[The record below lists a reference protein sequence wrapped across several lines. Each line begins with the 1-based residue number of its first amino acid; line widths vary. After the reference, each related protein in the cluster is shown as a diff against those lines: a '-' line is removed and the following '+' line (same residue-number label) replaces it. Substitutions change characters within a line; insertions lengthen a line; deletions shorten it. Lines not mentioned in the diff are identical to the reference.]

1 MTIET
6 RPVSGSLGPGAL
18 ELLAGA
24 LGRLENGYS
33 GAVVAEAAEI
43 RADVHRI
50 GLAGSV
56 HGSVIAKRIR
66 SKRAQL
72 ERRVTDRWLP
82 AAGLDGFGPPRLA
95 AVAEGDGTFVW
106 HLYEDLGPHGLDR
119 EGTAEPAVRRAM
131 DRLADLH
138 AGFAGHLMLP
148 EARFAAGDLGA
159 YFYTRSVRDAAATIE
174 RLRPPHLRPSKEEAA
189 VRDAVLARLGMLLD
203 DEPRRLELIEQ
214 MAGPETLV
222 HGDLTR
228 ENVFVVHD
236 GASPSHVRL
245 IDWDHVG
252 VAPAAFDLST
262 HVAHYPPAMR
272 KVVLDAYTTAMADRG
287 FPFAYDLDWS
297 LLVSTFE
304 AGRLAN
310 QLIWLSIGI
319 LEGNGWTFD
328 GLADWARALAASVDP
343 PGTDLDESLRP

>member
-1 MTIET
+1 MTVPAAP
-6 RPVSGSLGPGAL
+6 RGSMEPGAL
-18 ELLAGA
+18 DLLADA
-24 LGRLENGYS
+24 LSRLDDGYT
-33 GAVVAEAAEI
+33 GAVLAKAVEL
-43 RADVHRI
+43 RPDVHRI
-50 GLAGSV
+50 ELSGSP
-56 HGSVIAKRIR
+56 HGSVVAKRIR

-82 AAGLDGFGPPRLA
+82 AVGLAGFGPPRLA
-95 AVAEGDGTFVW
+95 AAAEPDGLFVW
-106 HLYEDLGPHGLDR
+106 HVYEDLGPHGLDR
-119 EGTAEPAVRRAM
+119 ESADETAVRRAM

-138 AGFAGHLMLP
+138 AGFARSPLLP
-148 EARFAAGDLGA
+148 EVRFAAGDLGA

-174 RLRPPHLRPSKEEAA
+174 RMRPPYLRPSDEEAA
-189 VRDAVLARLGMLLD
+189 VRDAVLARLHALLD
-203 DEPRRLELIEQ
+203 DEPARVELIEQ

-228 ENVFVVHD
+228 ENVFVLD
-236 GASPSHVRL
+236 NGSRPAVRL

-252 VAPAAFDLST
+252 VAPAGFDLST
-262 HVAHYPPAMR
+262 HLAYYPPALR
-272 KVVLDAYTTAMADRG
+272 TVVLDAYTTAMADRG
-287 FPFAYDLDWS
+287 FPFRDGLDWD

-328 GLADWARALAASVDP
+328 GLADWGRALAASVDP

>member
-1 MTIET
+1 MTVPAAPA
-6 RPVSGSLGPGAL
+6 RGSMEPGAL
-18 ELLAGA
+18 HLLAGA
-24 LGRLENGYS
+24 LSRLDDGYA
-33 GAVVAEAAEI
+33 GAVMAEAVEL
-43 RADVHRI
+43 RTDVHRI
-50 GLAGSV
+50 ELSGSA
-56 HGSVIAKRIR
+56 HGSVVAKRIR

-82 AAGLDGFGPPRLA
+82 AVGLDGFGPPRLA
-95 AVAEGDGTFVW
+95 AVAEPDGLFVW

-119 EGTAEPAVRRAM
+119 EDADESAVRRAM

-138 AGFAGHLMLP
+138 AGFASSPLLP
-148 EARFAAGDLGA
+148 EVRFAAGDLGA

-174 RLRPPHLRPSKEEAA
+174 RMRPPYLRPSEEEAA
-189 VRDAVLARLGMLLD
+189 VRDAVLARLQVLLD
-203 DEPRRLELIEQ
+203 DEPARVELIEQ
-214 MAGPETLV
+214 LAGPETLV

-228 ENVFVVHD
+228 ENVFVLDD
-236 GASPSHVRL
+236 GRRRAVRL

-252 VAPAAFDLST
+252 VAPAGFDLST
-262 HVAHYPPAMR
+262 HLAYYPPALR
-272 KVVLDAYTTAMADRG
+272 KVVLDAYTTAMTERG
-287 FPFAYDLDWS
+287 FPFADDLDWS

-328 GLADWARALAASVDP
+328 GLADWGRALAASVDP
-343 PGTDLDESLRP
+343 PGTDVEESLLP

>member
-1 MTIET
+1 MTIPAT
-6 RPVSGSLGPGAL
+6 PARGSMEPGAL
-18 ELLAGA
+18 HLLAGA
-24 LGRLENGYS
+24 LSRLDDGYA
-33 GAVVAEAAEI
+33 GAVMAEVAEL
-43 RADVHRI
+43 RPGVHRI
-50 GLAGSV
+50 ELSGSA
-56 HGSVIAKRIR
+56 HRSVVAKRIR

-95 AVAEGDGTFVW
+95 AVAEDDGTFVW
-106 HLYEDLGPHGLDR
+106 HLYEDLGPHGLDLQ
-119 EGTAEPAVRRAM
+119 GTAEPAVRRAM

-138 AGFAGHLMLP
+138 AAFAGHLMLP

-159 YFYTRSVRDAAATIE
+159 YFYTRSVRDAAATVE
-174 RLRPPHLRPSKEEAA
+174 RMRPPHLRPSEEEAA
-189 VRDAVLARLGMLLD
+189 VRDAVLARLRMLLD
-203 DEPRRLELIEQ
+203 DEPNRLELIERL
-214 MAGPETLV
+214 AGPETLV

-228 ENVFVVHD
+228 ENVFVLD
-236 GASPSHVRL
+236 DPGRPPHVRL

-262 HVAHYPPAMR
+262 HVAYYSPAER
-272 KVVLDAYTTAMADRG
+272 RVVLDAYTSAMAERG
-287 FPFAYDLDWS
+287 FPFRDDLDWD

-328 GLADWARALAASVDP
+328 GLADWGRALAAAVDP
-343 PGTDLDESLRP
+343 PGTALEASLRP